1 MQKVELIIIIV
12 NYKNEDSTI
21 NYIKKELS
29 KIALPHKVVIVN
41 NGSTS
46 TTDSL
51 LCEALNA
58 QLIKKEEHT
67 PLLDSCYCFV
77 ISNPINS
84 GFAKGNNLAA
94 QFAYEN
100 FHCSYVLFSNNDIQI
115 IDDDI
120 CERLIEKMK
129 ADPYIGMIGPK
140 VVGLNGEYQ
149 SPEPFRS
156 FLDRYCWMYL
166 STPFLSKE
174 KKRKR
179 FKINYAADA
188 EEGFHYKVMGS
199 FFMLRT
205 QDFMGCGMMD
215 PNTFLYAEEIILSER
230 LKRIGKG
237 VYYLPT
243 VSIIHAHGGTTNK
256 VLGHKGINRH
266 LLDSETYYY
275 KTYIKTPS
283 WKILIGRLVYKTVNI
298 VKDFIG
304 KN

>member
-1 MQKVELIIIIV
+1 MFTIIIV
-12 NYKNEDSTI
+12 NYKNEELTI
-21 NYIKKELS
+21 QYIKKELS
-29 KIALPHKVVIVN
+29 KIKSNPHVVIVN
-41 NGSTS
+41 NEATKCS
-46 TTDSL
+46 DEK
-51 LCEALNA
+51 LCKSLNA
-58 QLIKKEEHT
+58 ILVEDIESAPIE
-67 PLLDSCYCFV
+67 SNCYV
-77 ISNPINS
+77 ISTPMNQ
-84 GFAKGNNLAA
+84 GFAKANNLAA
-94 QFAYEN
+94 KFSMRYLKTD
-100 FHCSYVLFSNNDIQI
+100 FLLFSNNDIQI

-129 ADPYIGMIGPK
+129 ADPHIGMIGPK

-149 SPEPFRS
+149 SPEPFRN

-174 KKRKR
+174 KKQKR
-179 FKINYAADA
+179 FKIGYAANA

-205 QDFMGCGMMD
+205 QDFMECGMMD